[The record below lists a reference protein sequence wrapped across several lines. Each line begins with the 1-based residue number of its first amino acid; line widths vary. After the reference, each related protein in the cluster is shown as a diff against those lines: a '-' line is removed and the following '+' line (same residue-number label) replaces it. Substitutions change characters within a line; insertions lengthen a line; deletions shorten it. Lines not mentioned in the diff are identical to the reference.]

1 MKNINFYTNIAAYN
15 ADTNRPTSESV
26 ASSINDGTGVLI
38 AGKNILVDKAGAG
51 VGDILV
57 FDKTTSLKK
66 FIKYG
71 TYHAASLPASIV
83 MIGVVYKK
91 DESKVYI
98 AAKSNATSAVWSQGY
113 KVKLAGFDFATG
125 GTFTITVN
133 STATSEIVYAIGS
146 NLATVVGLINSAI
159 NAGAD
164 NTALKHW
171 TVTAGVDYIT
181 IEHNRHTP
189 VIASV
194 VVTDAALKVTATALT
209 PVDYQTTLSGL
220 QTAYSGASRNDVGV
234 SWGGANFEK
243 FYQYYYTSGG
253 DTATNQAVGSGDP
266 IRYSRYNST
275 DNPAIVAFY
284 GSGEAGYTNYIR
296 AKMVRIPYAKNA
308 MLSKYGRVLT
318 TALIA
323 VTFVD
328 ADGATKPAYPAAH
341 NAYNTAIGTV
351 AGYTTG
357 LETGAWWLPS
367 FVEMYDIIC
376 DRQLNLLDKVNV
388 SLLAI
393 GGTRISPTDHYWSST
408 EYSSINSWY
417 YNGSFGILYFN
428 FTKNYSYSVR
438 PVTAF

>member
-15 ADTNRPTSESV
+15 ADTNRPTNES
-26 ASSINDGTGVLI
+26 AGSSINDGTGIII
-38 AGKNILVDKAGAG
+38 AGRNILVDKAGAG

-83 MIGVVYKK
+83 TIGVVYKK

-98 AAKSNATSAVWSQGY
+98 AAKSNATSARWAQGY
-113 KVKLAGFDFATG
+113 KVKLNGFDFATG

-133 STATSEIVYAIGS
+133 STTTANIVYNIGS
-146 NLATVVGLINSAI
+146 DLATVVGLINTAI

-164 NTALKHW
+164 NTALKNW
-171 TVTAGVDYIT
+171 TVAAGADFIT
-181 IEHNRHTP
+181 IERNFYTP

-194 VVTDAALKVTATALT
+194 SVTDAASKVTATILT

-220 QTAYSGASRNDVGV
+220 QTAYSGATRNDGGV
-234 SWGGANFEK
+234 SWAGANFEK

-253 DTATNQAVGSGDP
+253 DTATNQAVGTGDP

-275 DNPAIVAFY
+275 DNPAIVSFY
-284 GSGEAGYTNYIR
+284 GAGEAGYANYIR
-296 AKMVRIPYAKNA
+296 AKMVRAPYAKNA
-308 MLSKYGRVLT
+308 MLSRNGQALT
-318 TALIA
+318 AALAA

-328 ADGATKPAYPAAH
+328 ADGSVKPVYLAAH
-341 NAYNTAIGTV
+341 NARNTTIGTV
-351 AGYTTG
+351 AGFTTG
-357 LETGAWWLPS
+357 LEAGAWWLPS
-367 FVEMYDIIC
+367 FTEMYDLVRY
-376 DRQLNLLDKVNV
+376 RQLNLLDKVNV

-393 GGTRISPTDHYWSST
+393 GGTRVNPTDNMWTST
-408 EYSSINSWY
+408 EYSTNSAWTYYGTSGTLNSIIKTNS
-417 YNGSFGILYFN
+417 NN
-428 FTKNYSYSVR
+428 VR